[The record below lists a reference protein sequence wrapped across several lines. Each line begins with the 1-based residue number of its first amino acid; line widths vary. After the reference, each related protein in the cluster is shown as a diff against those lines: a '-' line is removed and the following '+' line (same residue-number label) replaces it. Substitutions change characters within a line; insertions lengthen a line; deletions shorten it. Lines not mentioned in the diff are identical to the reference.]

1 MTEER
6 MILMKHSRQLE
17 RKNKKFMI
25 YKAPV
30 RRLLALICVCA
41 LVIHFAGISVQ
52 AATIE
57 GDSGKLKIS
66 SDASYLYIS
75 YSGDWSGYLGDKIS
89 VSADGAGDLGAL
101 SQIVLGQSNDGD
113 GGSLTVLNSWY
124 SAISGASGTV
134 SNSDKKEYYGYEAMK
149 WSIQVPISAYKD
161 YTFSSMTFTWNGQ
174 SVTLPVKNGESTT
187 ENVTTEQESTTE
199 KPENNTTEVTGNGDG
214 TTESATTE
222 QESNSGKPES
232 NTTEPPGNGGGATED
247 TVSPDITESSTET
260 STEDNTTEDV
270 EDGGN
275 IVVSGGIQ
283 IDGMYDDWSNVPKT
297 ELSYGG
303 NNGQNIHYG
312 QLYTDGEYLY
322 AHFQT
327 NDLYGSQ
334 MPIQSWSLV
343 INGQTFALS
352 ILPVRDGAIDWS
364 QPMYPN
370 VEGHQTNLQVFIGY
384 YNACESNV
392 VYTIYDANHGVDTPG
407 DEIEFSFSMK
417 QLAEITGIEEDQM
430 GTITIYNSNLGSQ
443 GVTIAGSSTG
453 PVASAVAAFM
463 LAGCYVIRKRK
474 FII

>member
-1 MTEER
+1 
-6 MILMKHSRQLE
+6 
-17 RKNKKFMI
+17 
-25 YKAPV
+25 
-30 RRLLALICVCA
+30 
-41 LVIHFAGISVQ
+41 
-52 AATIE
+52 
-57 GDSGKLKIS
+57 
-66 SDASYLYIS
+66 
-75 YSGDWSGYLGDKIS
+75 
-89 VSADGAGDLGAL
+89 
-101 SQIVLGQSNDGD
+101 
-113 GGSLTVLNSWY
+113 
-124 SAISGASGTV
+124 
-134 SNSDKKEYYGYEAMK
+134 MK

-161 YTFSSMTFTWNGQ
+161 YTFDSMTFTWNGQ

-199 KPENNTTEVTGNGDG
+199 KPESNTTEVTGNGDG

-222 QESNSGKPES
+222 QESNQGKPE
-232 NTTEPPGNGGGATED
+232 NDTTENDGGATED
-247 TVSPDITESSTET
+247 TTSPDITES

-270 EDGGN
+270 EDGGS

-303 NNGQNIHYG
+303 NNGANIHYG

-352 ILPVRDGAIDWS
+352 ILPVKNGAIDWS

-392 VYTIYDANHGVDTPG
+392 VYTIYDANHASDTPG

-430 GTITIYNSNLGSQ
+430 GTITIYNSNLGPL